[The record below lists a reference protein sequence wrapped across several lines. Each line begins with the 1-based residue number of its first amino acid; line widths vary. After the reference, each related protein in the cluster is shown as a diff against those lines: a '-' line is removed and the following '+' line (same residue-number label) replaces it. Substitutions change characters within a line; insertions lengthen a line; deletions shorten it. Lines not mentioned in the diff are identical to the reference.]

1 MQLNYLNK
9 PHFENGA
16 IKSISQVLEEH
27 GIKNPLICTDPGLA
41 NIGMSDMIRNL
52 LSNELSPYFYEDTP
66 ANHTE
71 QAVNDHLDI

>member
-16 IKSISQVLEEH
+16 IKSISQILEEH

-41 NIGMSDMIRNL
+41 NIGMSNIFTKTHLQILQNKL
-52 LSNELSPYFYEDTP
+52 LMMP
-66 ANHTE
+66 
-71 QAVNDHLDI
+71 